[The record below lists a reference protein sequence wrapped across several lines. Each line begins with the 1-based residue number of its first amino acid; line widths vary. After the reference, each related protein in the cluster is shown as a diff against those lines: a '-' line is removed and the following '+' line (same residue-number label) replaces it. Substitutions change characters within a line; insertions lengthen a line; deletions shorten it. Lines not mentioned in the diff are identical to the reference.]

1 VRRLSAALAGLLL
14 AVAPAWTA
22 AAQTSAEPDIRQ
34 INVDAFPKVA
44 VTVSLPGQT
53 SLTKADVS
61 LSENGKKVGDVSVEP
76 LEESAAGV
84 DVVLALDLSASMRGD
99 PLASA
104 LDAARTFVAQLPSEV
119 SVGLVTFNDSTSVV
133 QPITPDRDAV
143 LSALEGISETR
154 PGTALFEAVTDAS
167 GLFSGEGQRNIV
179 LLANGPN
186 NVGDLALD
194 DAVASAKAAGAN
206 ILGVGFRG
214 GETDVST
221 MRRLAEGTDGSYQA
235 AETAGLEDL
244 YAAIATGIAD
254 QYLVSYTSSA
264 ELGSE
269 LEITVRAGNVEVS
282 RLALAPKETGPG
294 PEDLP
299 PPVVPEEDRFFA
311 SPLGLILAGLLTGVA
326 VFTLAWMSLGAA
338 SRIRRDREAAARM
351 TAVARPQ
358 QETASA
364 SDTRVAWIPQSM
376 LQVAGRVVEAGG
388 FGGKL
393 DHQLEQAGLPV
404 RAGEFVVATVLAAIA
419 GAFVGLVLFRNIV
432 FVLLIAAVGGLV
444 PYAFLKYALSRRAR
458 KLEEQLPD
466 VLSIL
471 ASSLRAGYSFL
482 QALDTVAKEIPE
494 PGASEFNR
502 AVAEI
507 RLGRPVDE
515 AMNAMAARVGSED
528 LHWAVMAV
536 NIQREVGGNLAE
548 ILDTVSDTV
557 RERQAIRREVRVLTT
572 EGRLSMYVLI
582 GLPILFG
589 LYLFAVKR
597 EYLSL
602 LVTTTPGIVMLV
614 TAISLLVLGY
624 FWIRK
629 IVRIDV

>member
-1 VRRLSAALAGLLL
+1 MKRVLAAVAGLLL
-14 AVAPAWTA
+14 ALVPALGA
-22 AAQTSAEPDIRQ
+22 AAQTTSEPDIRQ
-34 INVDAFPKVA
+34 IDVESFPEVS

-53 SLTKADVS
+53 SLTAADVS
-61 LSENGKKVGDVSVEP
+61 LAENGSKVADLSVEP

-84 DVVLALDLSASMRGD
+84 DVVLALDLSRSMRGD

-104 LDAARTFVAQLPSEV
+104 LEAARAFVGKLPAEAQ
-119 SVGLVTFNDSTSVV
+119 VGLLTFNGAPRVV
-133 QPITPDRDAV
+133 LPITPDHDSV
-143 LSALEGISETR
+143 LAALDGISETKS
-154 PGTALFEAVTDAS
+154 GTALFDAVLDAS
-167 GLFSGEGQRNIV
+167 GMFAGEGQRNIV

-186 NVGDLALD
+186 NVGETSLD
-194 DAVASAKAAGAN
+194 DAVGAATAAGAN
-206 ILGVGFRG
+206 IFGVGFRG
-214 GETDVST
+214 GETDFRT
-221 MRRLAEGTDGSYQA
+221 MVRLAEGTDGSYQEA
-235 AETAGLEDL
+235 QTARLEEL

-254 QYLVSYTSSA
+254 QYVVSYTSSA
-264 ELGSE
+264 GLGSE
-269 LEITVRAGNVEVS
+269 LEITFVAGDVSLS
-282 RLALAPKETGPG
+282 RLALAPEKAAPA

-311 SPLGLILAGLLTGVA
+311 SASGLVLAGLLTGLA
-326 VFTLAWMSLGAA
+326 VFILTWMSFGAA

-358 QETASA
+358 QEAVS
-364 SDTRVAWIPQSM
+364 SGGRVAWIPQSM

-388 FGGKL
+388 FGGTL
-393 DHQLEQAGLPV
+393 DHQLEQAGLPL
-404 RAGEFVVATVLAAIA
+404 RAGEFVAATVLASIA
-419 GAFVGLVLFRNIV
+419 GAVVGLVLFRNIV
-432 FVLLIAAVGGLV
+432 FVLLIAIVGGLV
-444 PYAFLKYALSRRAR
+444 PYGILRFSLSRRAR
-458 KLEEQLPD
+458 RLEDQLAD

-502 AVAEI
+502 TVAEI

-515 AMNAMAARVGSED
+515 ALNAMAARVGSED
-528 LHWAVMAV
+528 FHWAVMAV

-557 RERQAIRREVRVLTT
+557 RERQALRREVRVLTT

-602 LVTTTPGIVMLV
+602 LVTSRPGLIMLG

-629 IVRIDV
+629 IVSIDV

>member
-1 VRRLSAALAGLLL
+1 MRRLSAALAGLLL
-14 AVAPAWTA
+14 AVFPAWIA

-53 SLTKADVS
+53 SLVAADVS
-61 LSENGKKVGDVSVEP
+61 LAENGKRVGDVSVEP
-76 LEESAAGV
+76 LEESTAGV
-84 DVVLALDLSASMRGD
+84 DVVLALDLSASMRGN

-119 SVGLVTFNDSTSVV
+119 SVGLVTFNDSTDIV

-167 GLFSGEGQRNIV
+167 GMFSGEGQRNIV

-186 NVGDLALD
+186 NIGDLTLD

-214 GETDVST
+214 GETDVQT
-221 MRRLAEGTDGSYQA
+221 MVRLAEGTDGSYQE
-235 AETAGLEDL
+235 AETARLEEL

-264 ELGSE
+264 KLGSE
-269 LEITVRAGNVEVS
+269 LEITIEAGDVSVS
-282 RLALAPKETGPG
+282 RLALAPEEAGLGPR
-294 PEDLP
+294 DLP
-299 PPVVPEEDRFFA
+299 PPVVPEQDRFFA
-311 SPLGLILAGLLTGVA
+311 SPIGLVLAGLLTGVA
-326 VFTLAWMSLGAA
+326 VFMLAWMSLGAA
-338 SRIRRDREAAARM
+338 SRFRRDREAAARM

-358 QETASA
+358 QLAASA
-364 SDTRVAWIPQSM
+364 PDTRVAWIPQSM

-393 DHQLEQAGLPV
+393 DHQLEQAGLPL
-404 RAGEFVVATVLAAIA
+404 RAGEFVVATVVATIA
-419 GAFVGLVLFRNIV
+419 GAILGLVVFRSIV
-432 FVLLIAAVGGLV
+432 FVLLVAAVGALV
-444 PYAFLKYALSRRAR
+444 PYAFLQFALSRRAR
-458 KLEEQLPD
+458 RLEEQLPD
-466 VLSIL
+466 VLAIL

-589 LYLFAVKR
+589 LYLYAVKR

-602 LVTTTPGIVMLV
+602 LVTTTPGLVMLV
-614 TAISLLVLGY
+614 TAVSLLVLGF